1 MKVADRVTSRD
12 GTSIA
17 FDRIGAGPALIFID
31 AAAGFRG
38 FGPMGALAEAVAS
51 DFTAITY
58 DRRGRGES
66 TDTLPYAVER
76 EVEDLDALIDM
87 AGGSAFVHG
96 FSSGAVLALH
106 AAAKGLQIKKM
117 TLLEPPI
124 VLPGEAPDL
133 ELEKKL
139 SKLVEAGRRGD
150 AVEHFNRSIGV
161 PDEYLVGM
169 REAPYWP
176 TLEKLAHTLVYDS
189 VITRSLDIEKLA
201 TVTTPTVV
209 IDSGASD
216 DRFGT
221 WADALIA
228 NLPNAER
235 RTLPGE
241 WHGVA
246 TEVLAPALTEIFL
259 GR

>member
-1 MKVADRVTSRD
+1 MKVTDRVTSRD

-17 FDRIGAGPALIFID
+17 FDRIGTGQALILVD

-51 DFTAITY
+51 NFTAITY

-66 TDTLPYAVER
+66 TDTPPYAVER
-76 EVEDLDALIDM
+76 EVEDLDALIEM

-106 AAAKGLQIKKM
+106 AAAQGLPIRKM

-124 VLPGEAPDL
+124 VLPGETPDL
-133 ELEKKL
+133 GLETELTAL
-139 SKLVEAGRRGD
+139 IEAGRRGD

-169 REAPYWP
+169 RQAPYWP

-189 VITRSLDIEKLA
+189 VITRSLDVEKLG

-241 WHGVA
+241 WHGVS

-259 GR
+259 GG

>member
-17 FDRIGAGPALIFID
+17 FDRIGSGPAFILVD

-38 FGPMGALAEAVAS
+38 FGPMVPLAEAVAPN
-51 DFTAITY
+51 FTAITY
-58 DRRGRGES
+58 DRRGRGQS
-66 TDTLPYAVER
+66 TDTLPYAVDR
-76 EVEDLDALIDM
+76 EVEDLEALIEA
-87 AGGSAFVHG
+87 AGGFAFVHG

-106 AAAKGLQIKKM
+106 AAAKGLSIRKM
-117 TLLEPPI
+117 TLLEPP
-124 VLPGEAPDL
+124 VLLPGEPPDL
-133 ELEKKL
+133 ELEKEL
-139 SKLVEAGRRGD
+139 SKLVADGRRGD

-169 REAPYWP
+169 RDAPYWP
-176 TLEKLAHTLVYDS
+176 TLEALAHTLVYDS
-189 VITRSLDIEKLA
+189 IITRSLDIEKLS
-201 TVTTPTVV
+201 TGTTPTVV

-216 DRFGT
+216 NRFGT

-228 NLPNAER
+228 NLANAER

-241 WHGVA
+241 WHGVS